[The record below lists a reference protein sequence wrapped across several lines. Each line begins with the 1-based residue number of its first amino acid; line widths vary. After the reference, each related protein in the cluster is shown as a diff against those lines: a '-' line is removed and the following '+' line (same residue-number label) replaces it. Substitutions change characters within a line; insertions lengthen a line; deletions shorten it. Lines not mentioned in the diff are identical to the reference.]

1 MRKVGSFIVVFRYE
15 WLGVALKQQFYS
27 WTDLRKHCHSQCRM
41 ARQLDR
47 CLLSSRIEKNIFKR
61 IITEDLSYFL
71 QRDSTFAKK
80 LFSVL
85 FRGIFSQIEK
95 KLSVPEAANVASDIN
110 TAVNNMVS
118 SSTKFFPAFISSIQ
132 VCYFYS
138 LLLTLVSIVIVN
150 SGFQWKRQN
159 YDCRI
164 LWPGK

>member
-1 MRKVGSFIVVFRYE
+1 M
-15 WLGVALKQQFYS
+15 
-27 WTDLRKHCHSQCRM
+27 
-41 ARQLDR
+41 
-47 CLLSSRIEKNIFKR
+47 
-61 IITEDLSYFL
+61 SYFL

-150 SGFQWKRQN
+150 SGSQWKRQN
-159 YDCRI
+159 YDCRV
-164 LWPGK
+164 LWLGKYIFHTYSPYNAVWDFKTIKVVLFDASLFASNYYLQLFYVFHRTFVTMSTNCR

>member
-1 MRKVGSFIVVFRYE
+1 M
-15 WLGVALKQQFYS
+15 
-27 WTDLRKHCHSQCRM
+27 
-41 ARQLDR
+41 
-47 CLLSSRIEKNIFKR
+47 
-61 IITEDLSYFL
+61 SYFL

-150 SGFQWKRQN
+150 SGSQWKGQN
-159 YDCRI
+159 CYFEFFGLVNKFFILIRHVTQFRI
-164 LWPGK
+164 LKPLKSCFLMHHCLHQITIYNFSMSSIGHLLPWAQTVDRPNVC